1 VTVKTIIFSVR
12 SQKETIADMK
22 TGWKSGVRQET
33 AQFSFATSE
42 LMSKVLTEKRWE
54 ILKALCGAGP
64 VTFRKAAEL
73 VGRDVKGVHADLTA
87 LIKAG
92 VVDRESDGV
101 IFPYDTIEVDYELTR
116 SLPTWLS
123 QAAAAKLRSDALGAY
138 LDDWEAKHGEFTP
151 EELARAKE
159 DLTRASPA
167 SIPKCPQGLPR
178 RDRGIRPID
187 NSARSHDVLDELKR
201 KIAAEVASRFTPSL
215 IRAHSLGN
223 LHRWKRD
230 GVWGPVYEERQTLL
244 EVTNDGEL
252 FAIMLGRDEHSNR
265 LRQSAPYVGLLPRE
279 VVRRLNEEA
288 AG

>member
-1 VTVKTIIFSVR
+1 MTVKTIIFSVR

-116 SLPTWLS
+116 SLPSWLS
-123 QAAAAKLRSDALGAY
+123 QAAAAKLRSDALGA
-138 LDDWEAKHGEFTP
+138 AVI
-151 EELARAKE
+151 ARAQAE
-159 DLTRASPA
+159 A
-167 SIPKCPQGLPR
+167 
-178 RDRGIRPID
+178 
-187 NSARSHDVLDELKR
+187 ELE
-201 KIAAEVASRFTPSL
+201 KI
-215 IRAHSLGN
+215 
-223 LHRWKRD
+223 
-230 GVWGPVYEERQTLL
+230 
-244 EVTNDGEL
+244 
-252 FAIMLGRDEHSNR
+252 
-265 LRQSAPYVGLLPRE
+265 
-279 VVRRLNEEA
+279 EA
-288 AG
+288 AYICEMNGETINHDRLLIEARNALKSIVELLSV